1 MGKPAP
7 NALTNFAKPAP
18 NVLTNFVKKSN
29 EQSKLRPE
37 IKSSTLNP
45 SEIKSSELKKS
56 TTRSTSK

>member
-1 MGKPAP
+1 MGKPTP

-45 SEIKSSELKKS
+45 N
-56 TTRSTSK
+56 TRSTSI